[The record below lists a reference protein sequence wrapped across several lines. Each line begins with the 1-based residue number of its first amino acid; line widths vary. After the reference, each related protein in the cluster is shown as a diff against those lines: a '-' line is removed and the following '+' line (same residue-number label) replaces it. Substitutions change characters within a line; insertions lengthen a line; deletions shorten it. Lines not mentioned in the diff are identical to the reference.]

1 MKRLIA
7 FTTAIILCL
16 VTLPSCSV
24 GTNKSVITINEETE
38 IDSEI
43 FTYFLNEIYYSASES
58 TESECIE
65 YATSE
70 CLKYAAVNTQFAK
83 TGRTLS
89 LDEKAEISN
98 EVNSLWRV
106 YGEYLSEIG
115 VSKDTYFKIKQYEM
129 FKENLRFSLYDT
141 DGTNPINEDYIK
153 QYFTTNYV
161 GIKYF
166 YQELYDVASD
176 SEIAKMSDDEKQ
188 AYESDKKTAED
199 RYNSISSIAN
209 YVNSGV
215 YTMDEA
221 FMAVTGEVSADIS
234 VSATVV
240 GKNDTSFSSEFIDAV
255 FKQAV
260 GSAFIITNSEKS
272 YVYFIERVNL
282 LDEKY
287 DFYSEYRDIC
297 LTEVSESYFINE
309 INSWVQSYSAV
320 RHLSAA
326 KKCLKNIQQVDRS
339 KYIGTEDYIF
349 NSFQIG

>member
-1 MKRLIA
+1 MKRLFA
-7 FTTAIILCL
+7 LMTAIILCL
-16 VTLPSCSV
+16 VSLTSCSS
-24 GTNKSVITINEETE
+24 GGSKSVITINETTE
-38 IDSEI
+38 INAEI
-43 FTYFLNEIYYSASES
+43 FTYFLNEVYYGSGEL

-65 YATSE
+65 QATSE
-70 CLKYAAVNTQFAK
+70 CLKYAAVNTQFEK

-98 EVNSLWRV
+98 EVNALWRY
-106 YGEYLSEIG
+106 YGEYLNEIG
-115 VSKDTYFKIKQYEM
+115 VSKDTYFKIKQYEVC
-129 FKENLRFSLYDT
+129 KENLRFSLYDA
-141 DGTNPINEDYIK
+141 DGTSPINEDYIK

-166 YQELYDVASD
+166 YQELYDVATE
-176 SEIAKMSDDEKQ
+176 SEIAAMSADEKQ
-188 AYESDKKTAED
+188 AYEANKRTAEE
-199 RYNSISSIAN
+199 RYNAISSIAN

-240 GKNDTSFSSEFIDAV
+240 GKDDSSFSAEFIEAV

-260 GSAFIITNSEKS
+260 GSAFIITNSDKS
-272 YVYFIERVNL
+272 YVYFIERVDL
-282 LDEKY
+282 LDKEY
-287 DFYSEYRDIC
+287 DFYSQYRDSC
-297 LTEVSESYFINE
+297 LTDVSESYFINE

-326 KKCLKNIQQVDRS
+326 KKCLKNIQNIDRS
-339 KYIGTEDYIF
+339 KYIGTDGYKF